1 MHTEGPYWETD
12 VQLINWPFLGTNSI
26 NCECLGMCA
35 LTERFGVQEPK
46 KMRPLMRVGR
56 EPKQD
61 ITDWPLENIL

>member
-1 MHTEGPYWETD
+1 M
-12 VQLINWPFLGTNSI
+12 F
-26 NCECLGMCA
+26 GMCA
-35 LTERFGVQEPK
+35 LTERFGAQEPK